1 MTTKEYGADKKVQP
15 ETTNQTDSGVA
26 HILFLRDQQAR
37 FLESNNVSASLRH
50 FSVYTDAGALTAEY
64 GRTLFPQDEPYILDL
79 PGAPHNI
86 DYRDEDGVYFIR
98 PLSGQI
104 IVQSEDAGAPDTY
117 THKLIFLNVR
127 FERDGI
133 EVTINGTG
141 KATFIFN

>member
-1 MTTKEYGADKKVQP
+1 MTTKEHGADKKVQLK
-15 ETTNQTDSGVA
+15 TTDLTDSGVA

-37 FLESNNVSASLRH
+37 FFASNNVSASLRH
-50 FSVYTDAGALTAEY
+50 CSMYTDAGSLITQY
-64 GRTLFPQDEPYILDL
+64 GRTLFPQDDPYILDL

-104 IVQSEDAGAPDTY
+104 IIQSEHAGAPDTY
-117 THKLIFLNVR
+117 THKLTFLNVR
-127 FERDGI
+127 FETEGI

-141 KATFIFN
+141 IATFIFN